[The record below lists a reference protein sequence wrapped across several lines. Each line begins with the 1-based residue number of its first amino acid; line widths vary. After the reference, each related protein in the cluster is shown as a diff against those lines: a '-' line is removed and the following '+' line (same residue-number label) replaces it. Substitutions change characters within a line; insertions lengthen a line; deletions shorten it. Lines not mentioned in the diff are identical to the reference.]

1 MLMDRINEGT
11 VRFQLDSEGIKETK
25 RVLNEVCRALKEKG
39 YDPVDQLV
47 GYFISGD
54 PAYIT
59 NHRDARTL
67 IKRLDKDELLE
78 EMVRFYLRGIG
89 VFHP

>member
-25 RVLNEVCRALKEKG
+25 RVLSEVCEALQEKG